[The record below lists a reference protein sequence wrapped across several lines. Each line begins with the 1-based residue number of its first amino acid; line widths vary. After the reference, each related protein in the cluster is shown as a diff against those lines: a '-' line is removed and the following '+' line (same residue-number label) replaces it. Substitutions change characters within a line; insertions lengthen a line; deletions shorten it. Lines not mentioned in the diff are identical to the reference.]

1 MSGGNKDGKADRQ
14 FIASLERGLRI
25 MSAFQP
31 DDRALSNQDL
41 SERTGLPRPTVSRFT
56 HTLRSLNYLAYHP
69 DTGRYSLTPRVMEM
83 GRAAFVAGEI
93 RDIACPAMETLAELG
108 PFSVALGVPSGLH
121 IRYLELRRRPEAI
134 VLNLDAGALV
144 PMLQTAIGR
153 AYLAS
158 LNLDERRDL
167 FAQLERD
174 DPDLFAAQEA
184 DVAAEIAAYDK
195 QGFACSFGGWWP
207 ELSAVATVIR
217 VVDDGDPLLLSISG
231 LASALTAD
239 RLKGE
244 YASALLN
251 SAQVIESRM
260 RRAYHR

>member
-1 MSGGNKDGKADRQ
+1 MSSSDKEGKTDRQ
-14 FIASLERGLRI
+14 FVASLERGLRI

-31 DDRALSNQDL
+31 DDRALGNQDL
-41 SERTGLPRPTVSRFT
+41 AERTGLPRPTVSRFT

-83 GRAAFVAGEI
+83 GRAAFVATEI
-93 RDIACPAMETLAELG
+93 RDIACPVMETLAELG
-108 PFSVALGVPSGLH
+108 PFSVALGVPSGLN

-158 LNLDERRDL
+158 LTSIQRQDL
-167 FAQLERD
+167 LARLAEN
-174 DPDLFAAQEA
+174 DPDLFAAQEGS
-184 DVAAEIAAYDK
+184 VKAEIAACDK

-217 VVDDGDPLLLSISG
+217 FVDDGDPLLLSISG
-231 LASALTAD
+231 LSSVLTAE

-244 YASALLN
+244 YAAALLN

-260 RRAYHR
+260 RRAFHR

>member
-1 MSGGNKDGKADRQ
+1 MSEGDKTGKTDRQ
-14 FIASLERGLRI
+14 FIASLERGLRV
-25 MSAFQP
+25 MSAYRP

-56 HTLRSLNYLAYHP
+56 HTLRRLNYLAFHP
-69 DTGRYSLTPRVMEM
+69 DTGRYSLTPRVMEL

-93 RDIACPAMETLAELG
+93 RDIACPVMETLAELG

-134 VLNLDAGALV
+134 VLNLDAGALI

-158 LNLDERRDL
+158 LSSEEREDL
-167 FAQLERD
+167 LVQIKQE
-174 DPDLFAAQEA
+174 DPGLFAAQEA
-184 DVAAEIAAYDK
+184 DVYADMADFERR
-195 QGFACSFGGWWP
+195 GFATSFGGWWP
-207 ELSAVATVIR
+207 ELSAIAAPIR
-217 VVDDGDPLLLSISG
+217 IVDDGDPLLLSVSG
-231 LASALTAD
+231 LTSALTAE

-244 YASALLN
+244 YAAALLN
-251 SAQVIESRM
+251 ATQVIQNRM
-260 RRAYHR
+260 RRAFHR